1 MNDGYTRFRSQHH
14 TYTSN
19 KLLGTA
25 TRSTSK
31 LRPAPHRPHTP
42 RQAARA
48 ACGRVGPQHP
58 MRSYGSDS
66 EAARRSAATAAA
78 DANAMPPTLTARP
91 VCCSQSACQQ
101 GQVDDGTS
109 QVLKPQSPHPTHPG
123 YKVFNAIIMPRLDGP
138 HRLTLPQARCR
149 SPQQHHSSAAAAGTV
164 PCTTVLL
171 PLITVTH
178 CYLSFFFFAFVKKKP
193 FFYYVYYCYLKAS
206 SFC

>member
-1 MNDGYTRFRSQHH
+1 
-14 TYTSN
+14 
-19 KLLGTA
+19 
-25 TRSTSK
+25 
-31 LRPAPHRPHTP
+31 
-42 RQAARA
+42 
-48 ACGRVGPQHP
+48 

-66 EAARRSAATAAA
+66 EAARRSAATAHCHCRCQCHASHFDRA
-78 DANAMPPTLTARP
+78 SSLLQPVSLPTRAGRRRHVTGSDTP
-91 VCCSQSACQQ
+91 V
-101 GQVDDGTS
+101 
-109 QVLKPQSPHPTHPG
+109 PHPTHPG

>member
-1 MNDGYTRFRSQHH
+1 
-14 TYTSN
+14 
-19 KLLGTA
+19 
-25 TRSTSK
+25 
-31 LRPAPHRPHTP
+31 
-42 RQAARA
+42 
-48 ACGRVGPQHP
+48 

>member
-138 HRLTLPQARCR
+138 HPATGAQ
-149 SPQQHHSSAAAAGTV
+149 PQQRSRSRYCFLHRGTTATHHSN
-164 PCTTVLL
+164 
-171 PLITVTH
+171 PL
-178 CYLSFFFFAFVKKKP
+178 LSFIFFLCLCKKTN
-193 FFYYVYYCYLKAS
+193 L
-206 SFC
+206 SFTTSTTTT